1 MKRAERINSWLL
13 TIIMA
18 PITLIMLVPFYYII
32 VNTFKTPQEAAQS
45 PLALPTQLYLDN
57 YIEVFLD
64 TQILQ
69 SFFNTLYVTVFAVV
83 LMILIGTMAAYPV
96 VFNMNKLNKVIMI
109 YLIAGFLIPFQ
120 TTLIPLFELM
130 VDFKMIDK
138 LNGLV
143 FLYMIGTIFCY
154 FLTMGFMRTIP
165 KDLIEAATID
175 GCSVFGIFWR
185 IIFPL
190 LQPIIITIAVFQ
202 TMWVW
207 NDFLAPN
214 LFLNSPSKNTLVL
227 EVFKAQ
233 GQYAVD
239 WPLFMT
245 LSVIVLIPM
254 LIFFLTMQKH
264 IVKGLTSGAIKG

>member
-45 PLALPTQLYLDN
+45 PLALPTQLYLGN
-57 YIEVFLD
+57 YIEVFQN
-64 TQILQ
+64 TQIFQ
-69 SFFNTLYVTVFAVV
+69 SFYNTLYVTVLGVG
-83 LMILIGTMAAYPV
+83 LMILIGTMAAYPI
-96 VFNMNKLNKVIMI
+96 VFNMNKLNKVIMM

-143 FLYMIGTIFCY
+143 FLYLIGTIFCY

-175 GCSVFGIFWR
+175 GCSILGIFWR
-185 IIFPL
+185 IILPL

-233 GQYAVD
+233 GQYTVD

-245 LSVIVLIPM
+245 FSVIVLIPM

-264 IVKGLTSGAIKG
+264 IVKGLTSGAVKG

>member
-1 MKRAERINSWLL
+1 MKMKKKSSWIL
-13 TIIMA
+13 TIVMI
-18 PITLIMLVPFYYII
+18 PITLIMIIPFYYII
-32 VNTFKTPQEAAQS
+32 ITTIKTPQEAAFN
-45 PLALPTQLYLDN
+45 PLGLPKQLFLDN
-57 YIEVFLD
+57 YIYVF
-64 TQILQ
+64 QNIPILQ
-69 SFFNTLYVTVFAVV
+69 SFLNTLYVTGFAVI
-83 LMILIGTMAAYPV
+83 LMVIIGAMAAYPL
-96 VFNMNKLNKVIMI
+96 VFNKTKLNKIIMM

-130 VDFKMIDK
+130 VDIKLVDS
-138 LNGLV
+138 LNGLI
-143 FLYMIGTIFCY
+143 FIYMIGTVFAF
-154 FLTMGFMRTIP
+154 FLTMGYMKTIP
-165 KDLIEAATID
+165 FDLIEAATID

-214 LFLNSPSKNTLVL
+214 LFLSSPKYNTLVL
-227 EVFKAQ
+227 EVFNARSQ
-233 GQYAVD
+233 FAVD

-254 LIFFLTMQKH
+254 FIFFITMQKY
-264 IVKGLTSGAIKG
+264 IVKGLVGGAVKG